1 MKETNSG
8 LLFHTALDLPQI
20 PGVTALVG
28 GGGKT
33 SLMYCLGAEQA
44 SLGRT
49 AIVTTTTRIGD
60 PPPGAALLRETN
72 GPKTAA
78 DLRAPGQVLCVC
90 SRGEDGK
97 LHNPGAVLW
106 RRCRAAAVRMFV
118 EADGARML
126 PVKVPDAEEPCLPSD
141 TDTVVAVA
149 GLSALGKPVAEIAFR
164 LELLCRRFGVSPQT
178 ILTPPLLARIL
189 TSPLGQFK
197 GVGSAERFRIFLNQ
211 ADDAEHL
218 RLGAETA
225 DWIQTFLPGCRV
237 AVGCLLPRRRVEA
250 VFPPK

>member
-1 MKETNSG
+1 MKEANSG
-8 LLFHTALDLPQI
+8 LLFHTALDLPRT

-60 PPPGAALLRETN
+60 PPPGAALLLETGNRE
-72 GPKTAA
+72 AA
-78 DLRAPGQVLCVC
+78 SDLRAPGQVLCVC
-90 SRGEDGK
+90 SRGKDGK
-97 LHNPGAVLW
+97 LHYPGDAFW
-106 RRCRAAAVRMFV
+106 RQCRETAERLFV

-126 PVKVPDAEEPCLPSD
+126 PVKVPDEGEPCLPSD

-149 GLSALGKPVAEIAFR
+149 GLSALGKPLAQVAFR
-164 LELLCRRFGVSPQT
+164 LELLCRRFGVTPQT
-178 ILTPPLLARIL
+178 MLTPPLLARIL
-189 TSPLGQFK
+189 TSPLGQWK

-211 ADDAEHL
+211 ADDEERL

-225 DWIQTFLPGCRV
+225 TWIQTFLPGCRV
-237 AVGCLLPRRRVEA
+237 VAGCLLPCRQIKA
-250 VFPPK
+250 VFPSK